1 MTTSEPTRQ
10 TEPTRQADPVD
21 VHTVDVHPAGRQ
33 PTGIPPLTPSFA
45 DVPPVTVVPRP
56 GRAPVVVLTALA
68 VVFAV
73 VAAVFT
79 VLHADAGDERDR
91 LTAARLEEERALSGL
106 QAQQEEADRVLEDN
120 RSRHT
125 TLTTRHDVLTRCVD
139 AAKAYFDLPPL
150 DSPESSRLFR
160 IMYEVCPQV

>member
-1 MTTSEPTRQ
+1 
-10 TEPTRQADPVD
+10 
-21 VHTVDVHPAGRQ
+21 
-33 PTGIPPLTPSFA
+33 
-45 DVPPVTVVPRP
+45 
-56 GRAPVVVLTALA
+56 
-68 VVFAV
+68 
-73 VAAVFT
+73 VFT

-160 IMYEVCPQV
+160 IMYEVC